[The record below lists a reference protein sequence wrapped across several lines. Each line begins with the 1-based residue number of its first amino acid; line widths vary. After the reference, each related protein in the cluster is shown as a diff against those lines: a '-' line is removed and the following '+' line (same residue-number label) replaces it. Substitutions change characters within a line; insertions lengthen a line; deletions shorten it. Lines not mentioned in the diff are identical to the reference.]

1 MKQSKKISLEE
12 IIDEVLP
19 MLPERGLVVPSIT
32 QWLKDTIKENRK
44 HHWRNTG
51 GSLAEHKPNRYNGKT
66 ICSANVQPAKT
77 NSGNQS

>member
-19 MLPERGLVVPSIT
+19 LLPERGLVVPSIT
-32 QWLKDTIKENRK
+32 QWLKEIIKENRK
-44 HHWRNTG
+44 QHWRNTG
-51 GSLAEHKPNRYNGKT
+51 GSLAEHRTNKYNDPT

-77 NSGNQS
+77 NSGK